1 MDDLSQELLKEA
13 AAGDMVA
20 FEKLYR
26 VYSPFVYNVAL
37 RMVEAKEDAE
47 EVTQE
52 VFLTLHKKLNTF
64 LFKSSLKTWIYRIT
78 VNCSINLLNQRNKRQ
93 KGRVDIDDT
102 LLYAAGPDEFGVRI
116 DKEDNERKV
125 RALLDVL
132 NPDERACIVLRNIE
146 GLSYAGVAQ
155 ALNVNINTVRTRL
168 KRGLA
173 KMLKMA
179 TEVKANE

>member
-64 LFKSSLKTWIYRIT
+64 LFKSSLKTWVYRIT

-102 LLYAAGPDEFGVRI
+102 LLHAAGPDEFGVRI

-146 GLSYAGVAQ
+146 GLSYEGVAQ

-168 KRGLA
+168 KRGLT

-179 TEVKANE
+179 MEVKANE